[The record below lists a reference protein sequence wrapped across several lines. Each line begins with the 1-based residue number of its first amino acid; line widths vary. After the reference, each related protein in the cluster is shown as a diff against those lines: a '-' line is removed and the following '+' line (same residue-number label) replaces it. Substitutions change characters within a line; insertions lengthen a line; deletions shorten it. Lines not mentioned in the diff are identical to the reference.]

1 LSRRDAW
8 PWWRDIWQNSCSTFP
23 LRQTFFEIRQ
33 GAHTMIPRERLTA
46 TLDGEFVVFL
56 IGMRI
61 NSLWKVH
68 QWLPIT
74 RAMPRMLAELA
85 AHPELGM
92 LGGEMWFGR
101 TTILVQ
107 YWRTMDQ
114 LFDFATR
121 RDSEHLPVWR
131 QFNQSI
137 AASGDVGVWHETYS
151 VSPGTYENIYVN
163 MPPFGLGKVGKL
175 VPASAALTSAAGRVQ
190 ASGTPAA

>member
-1 LSRRDAW
+1 
-8 PWWRDIWQNSCSTFP
+8 
-23 LRQTFFEIRQ
+23 
-33 GAHTMIPRERLTA
+33 MIPRERLTA

-85 AHPELGM
+85 AHPELGTAR
-92 LGGEMWFGR
+92 GDIWFVR

-114 LFDFATR
+114 LFDYATNR
-121 RDSEHLPVWR
+121 NAEHLPVWR

-137 AASGDVGVWHETYS
+137 AASGDVGV
-151 VSPGTYENIYVN
+151 
-163 MPPFGLGKVGKL
+163 
-175 VPASAALTSAAGRVQ
+175 
-190 ASGTPAA
+190 